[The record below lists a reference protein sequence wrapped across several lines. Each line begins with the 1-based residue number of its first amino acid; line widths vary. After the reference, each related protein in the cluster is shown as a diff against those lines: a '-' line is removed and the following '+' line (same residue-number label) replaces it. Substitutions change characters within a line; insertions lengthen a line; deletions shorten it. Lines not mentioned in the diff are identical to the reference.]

1 MGIFSVVTFL
11 LSLAIP
17 LVGQSEPVEV
27 PTCMWGP
34 TQKLGNNISFL
45 VGKIANRSGFVCVR
59 VFNGTKENISY
70 GLLDL
75 GLERRWLW
83 MGWTSALRLR
93 DFFPSGRGMAKD
105 WRGTVKP
112 GESYDHILPFH
123 GPAPP
128 GQYKVRFHYLI
139 QGEEHTV
146 YSEEFVLP

>member
-17 LVGQSEPVEV
+17 LVGQSESVEV
-27 PTCMWGP
+27 PICMWSP
-34 TQKLGNNISFL
+34 TQELGNNISFL

-83 MGWTSALRLR
+83 MGWTSAL
-93 DFFPSGRGMAKD
+93 
-105 WRGTVKP
+105 
-112 GESYDHILPFH
+112 
-123 GPAPP
+123 
-128 GQYKVRFHYLI
+128 
-139 QGEEHTV
+139 
-146 YSEEFVLP
+146 